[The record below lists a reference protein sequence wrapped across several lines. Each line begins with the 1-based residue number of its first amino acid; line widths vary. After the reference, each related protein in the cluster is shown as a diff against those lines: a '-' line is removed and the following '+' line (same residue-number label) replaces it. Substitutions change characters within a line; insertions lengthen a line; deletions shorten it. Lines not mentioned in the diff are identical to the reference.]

1 MLIFTQISTQMNNLE
16 FKIDEI
22 KKLLEQG
29 QIEVAM
35 SGIKTLLMQLELKT
49 LYTRSEMIWEN
60 S

>member
-1 MLIFTQISTQMNNLE
+1 MNNLE